1 MKQKLWLTLVG
12 CIAYCI
18 DKELYKAI
26 DYLREQVRVLVEH
39 QEKQNKR
46 IILTNSQRMRVA
58 AKAKRLSRK
67 MLEQCTELFTPDAVI
82 RWYNKLIAEK
92 YDGSGKRGKV
102 GRPPITAEIVN
113 LVIKFKKENPR
124 WGYEKIKDQIEYL
137 GFRISKT
144 SVKNILIENGY
155 DPEPDLTVR
164 STWHEFLN
172 SHWDVMAACDFFTVE
187 LLVRGQLIRCIVFFV
202 IEFSKR
208 KVFFAP
214 IKLQP
219 DGNYMRQV
227 ARILT
232 DCEDGFLKGKSYL
245 IHDRDPLYRS
255 KGFHD
260 ILRSSGVEPIKLP
273 AKSPDLNSIAE
284 RFVKSV
290 KYECL
295 NYLILSS
302 VQQLEYT
309 LVQYQQYYHHERIH
323 QSLGRIIEPT
333 HKIDETAEIQ
343 CIERLG
349 GLLKSYHRLAA

>member
-39 QEKQNKR
+39 QEKDNKR

-67 MLEQCTELFTPDAVI
+67 MLEQCTELFTADTMM
-82 RWYNKLIAEK
+82 RWYHKLIAEK
-92 YDGSGKRGKV
+92 YDGSSYRGKV
-102 GRPPITAEIVN
+102 GRPQITAEIVN
-113 LVIKFKKENPR
+113 LVIKFKQENPR
-124 WGYEKIKDQIEYL
+124 WGYKKIRDQVVYL
-137 GFRISKT
+137 GYKISKT
-144 SVKNILIENGY
+144 SVKNILIENGF

-164 STWHEFLN
+164 STWHEFLR
-172 SHWDVMAACDFFTVE
+172 SHWDVMTACDFFTIE
-187 LLVRGQLIRCIVFFV
+187 LLAGRKLIRCTVFFV
-202 IEFSKR
+202 IEFSSR

-214 IKLQP
+214 LKLQP
-219 DGNYMRQV
+219 DGKYMKQV

-232 DCEDGFLKGKSYL
+232 DCEDGFLSGKRYL

-255 KGFHD
+255 EGFHE
-260 ILRSSGVEPIKLP
+260 ILRSSGIEPIRLP
-273 AKSPDLNSIAE
+273 AKSPDLNSVAE

-302 VQQLEYT
+302 IKQLEYV
-309 LVQYQQYYHHERIH
+309 LSEYRKYYHHERIH
-323 QSLGRIIEPT
+323 QSLGQIIEPK
-333 HKIDETAEIQ
+333 HKLDDSAEIV

>member
-1 MKQKLWLTLVG
+1 MVG

-46 IILTNSQRMRVA
+46 IILTNRQRMRIA

-67 MLEQCTELFTPDAVI
+67 MLEQCTELFTADTVMG
-82 RWYNKLIAEK
+82 WYNKLITEK
-92 YDGSGKRGKV
+92 YDGSSNRGKV
-102 GRPPITAEIVN
+102 GRPPITLEIVN
-113 LVIKFKKENPR
+113 LVIKFKEENPR
-124 WGYEKIKDQIEYL
+124 WGYQKITDQVVYL
-137 GFRISKT
+137 GYKISKS

-164 STWHEFLN
+164 STWHEFLR
-172 SHWDVMAACDFFTVE
+172 SHWDVITACDFFTIE
-187 LLVRGQLIRCIVFFV
+187 LLAGRKLVRCTVFFV
-202 IEFSKR
+202 IEFSTR

-232 DCEDGFLKGKSYL
+232 DCEDGFLKGKRYL
-245 IHDRDPLYRS
+245 IHDRDPLYRTE
-255 KGFHD
+255 GFYD
-260 ILRSSGVEPIKLP
+260 TLQSSGIEPIKLP

-290 KYECL
+290 KYDCL

-302 VQQLEYT
+302 VKQLEYT
-309 LVQYQQYYHHERIH
+309 LNHFQQYYHHERIH
-323 QSLGRIIEPT
+323 QSLGRIIEPKYKT
-333 HKIDETAEIQ
+333 DETSEIV

>member
-67 MLEQCTELFTPDAVI
+67 MLEQCTELFTADTVI

-92 YDGSGKRGKV
+92 YDGSSNRGKV
-102 GRPPITAEIVN
+102 GRPPITPEIVN
-113 LVIKFKKENPR
+113 LVIKFKTANPR
-124 WGYEKIKDQIEYL
+124 WGYQKITDQIEYL
-137 GFRISKT
+137 GFKISKT

-164 STWHEFLN
+164 STWHEFLA
-172 SHWDVMAACDFFTVE
+172 SHWDVMTACDFFTIE
-187 LLVRGQLIRCIVFFV
+187 LLVRRKLIRCTVFFV
-202 IEFSKR
+202 IEYASR

-232 DCEDGFLKGKSYL
+232 DSEDGFLKGKRYL

-255 KGFHD
+255 EGFHE
-260 ILRSSGVEPIKLP
+260 ILRSSGIEPIRLP
-273 AKSPDLNSIAE
+273 AKSPDLNSVAE

-295 NYLILSS
+295 NYLMLSS
-302 VQQLEYT
+302 IKQLEYV
-309 LVQYQQYYHHERIH
+309 LSEYRKFYHHERIH
-323 QSLGRIIEPT
+323 QSLGRIIEPK
-333 HKIDETAEIQ
+333 HKLDDSAEIV

-349 GLLKSYHRLAA
+349 GLLKSYPRLAA